1 MNFSNLGTA
10 ISAGLSSYNQAKHQ
24 GEQIKAWKEDR
35 AYQKSQRER
44 VLKEQ
49 QQKDSINAR
58 MGAGMAEA
66 EQAAA
71 LSGQKMVQGKEA
83 AIQQNLGLSAQDASG
98 LNLTEM
104 LAKEDSRY
112 TDTQRPA
119 WAGQGLTAGAPPA
132 GGAPTASQPATV
144 VTTPYAPQEISEPV
158 DISQGVPTAAPVVQ
172 PQQPQPTTTPAP
184 APVQTAP
191 AKGLTAPAPVSTGA
205 TDTRN
210 APIPRA
216 EILKPRMDADSLFYK
231 TAWQQEKAKYAEAH
245 GFEKMMAMDATLKT
259 KAQQNAHRRLMEAVH
274 LDRSGDKAGAVQKWN
289 EIYNRDLPDGYFSTA
304 ELVGNDQVRVTRYTA
319 DGQQAGEPLIQ
330 SYPDMKAIALSEML
344 TPEGRLKSMVDAE
357 VKADDRLY
365 AADVAAQKQRDELEQ
380 IDRKGKTDSGTAA
393 QYARVIETR
402 DSFPKGSEKYKEW
415 DGLAVKMRSHPDSAG
430 TLAVQAF
437 AARSAHE
444 DRQADNQRAKESAE
458 ANRVKEETAAAQGLL
473 GGPDRAAWRT
483 LGPQVRESIRGGMSA
498 EEAVKAHKPP
508 PPPPPAPKQGLMD
521 RWFGK

>member
-144 VTTPYAPQEISEPV
+144 VTTPYAPPEISEPV

-172 PQQPQPTTTPAP
+172 PQQPQPTPTP

-191 AKGLTAPAPVSTGA
+191 AKGLTAPLQTEGA
-205 TDTRN
+205 AVRN
-210 APIPRA
+210 APIPRE

-274 LDRSGDKAGAVQKWN
+274 LDKSGDKAGAVQKWN

-304 ELVGNDQVRVTRYTA
+304 ELVGNNQVRVTRYTA

-365 AADVAAQKQRDELEQ
+365 AADVEAQKHERAKEIESMKA
-380 IDRKGKTDSGTAA
+380 RTDSGTAA

-458 ANRVKEETAAAQGLL
+458 ANRVKDEAAAAEKML
-473 GGPDRAAWRT
+473 RANEWRA

>member
-1 MNFSNLGTA
+1 
-10 ISAGLSSYNQAKHQ
+10 
-24 GEQIKAWKEDR
+24 
-35 AYQKSQRER
+35 
-44 VLKEQ
+44 
-49 QQKDSINAR
+49 
-58 MGAGMAEA
+58 
-66 EQAAA
+66 
-71 LSGQKMVQGKEA
+71 MVQGKEA

-144 VTTPYAPQEISEPV
+144 VTTPYAPPEISEPV

-172 PQQPQPTTTPAP
+172 PQQPQPTPTP

-191 AKGLTAPAPVSTGA
+191 AKGLTAPLQTEGA
-205 TDTRN
+205 AVRN
-210 APIPRA
+210 APIPRE

-274 LDRSGDKAGAVQKWN
+274 LDKSGDKAGAVQKWN

-344 TPEGRLKSMVDAE
+344 TPEGRLKSLIDAE

-365 AADVAAQKQRDELEQ
+365 AADVAAQKHLYDLALEEAKSTNEKISPLAQLIRDRAAAKTPEERQ
-380 IDRKGKTDSGTAA
+380 AFDRAINKAVTHAPGTTINNMPGQTAA
-393 QYARVIETR
+393 GVSQTGTIKLVAVGKNGEQRTVDTGVLDPQIVKQR
-402 DSFPKGSEKYKEW
+402 QDAAGV
-415 DGLAVKMRSHPDSAG
+415 AVKALPYAVRG
-430 TLAVQAF
+430 TLGPRVEELILQGVPPVQ
-437 AARSAHE
+437 
-444 DRQADNQRAKESAE
+444 
-458 ANRVKEETAAAQGLL
+458 AAAQARQEL
-473 GGPDRAAWRT
+473 
-483 LGPQVRESIRGGMSA
+483 I
-498 EEAVKAHKPP
+498 P